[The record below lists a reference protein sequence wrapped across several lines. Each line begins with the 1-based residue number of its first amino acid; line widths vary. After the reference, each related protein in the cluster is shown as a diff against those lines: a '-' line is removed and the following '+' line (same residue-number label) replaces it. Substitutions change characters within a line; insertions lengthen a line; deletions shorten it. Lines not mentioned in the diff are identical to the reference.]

1 MDSNK
6 MDEMLNAVHELRT
19 TFEKTTSKVDGL
31 ENKFN
36 SLDGMDQEKVNKIN
50 EALNKFESYNQE
62 LVKQAEADRTARENL
77 EKKFD
82 ALSKDNSEL
91 IKALSYQ
98 SESNDQDENGI
109 SKETN
114 STFAKLIKLEREDI
128 MANHKDELNKFEGSV
143 PTEGPASNSTIRTD
157 INTKGGYLV
166 NPAIANKI
174 FKEAS
179 GVSQIESFCS
189 TFTTSA
195 KSLIIPIDRDE
206 ETDKTYFVN
215 EAMEGEEESV
225 SYDQRE
231 ITSYR
236 QSVTVPI
243 TRDQLMFSDSDITSL
258 VSQKVVDK
266 LGKGAARAYLRG
278 TAKNEPEGLMSSS
291 KIKKVFSTTIGTFD
305 FDDIVKLPIAPGFK
319 TAYANPATSRYYFNL
334 RTLTL
339 LRLMRD
345 SNGQYLWSPA
355 IENKAPSTI
364 NGFSYAIVNEMDDVV
379 QDKCPVLFG
388 DLKQAYAILRT
399 KGLTMIRD
407 EYTNKKKAIIEFTW
421 DRWMGGR
428 IILDEA
434 VRKLQISR

>member
-6 MDEMLNAVHELRT
+6 MNEMLSAVHELRT
-19 TFEKTTSKVDGL
+19 TFEKTTSKVEGL

-36 SLDGMDQEKVNKIN
+36 NLDSMDQEKVNKIS

-143 PTEGPASNSTIRTD
+143 LTEGPASNSTIRTD

-166 NPAIANKI
+166 HPTIANKI
-174 FKEAS
+174 FGEAS
-179 GVSQIESFCS
+179 EVSQIESFCS

-206 ETDKTYFVN
+206 EADKTYFVN
-215 EAMEGEEESV
+215 EAMEGEEESA

-243 TRDQLMFSDSDITSL
+243 TRDQLMFSDRDITSL
-258 VSQKVVDK
+258 ISQKVVDK

-291 KIKKVFSTTIGTFD
+291 KIKSVLSTSVGTLD

-319 TAYANPATSRYYFNL
+319 TAYANPAKSRYYFNL

-339 LRLMRD
+339 LRLMKD

-355 IENKAPSTI
+355 IESKAPSTI
-364 NGFSYAIVNEMDDVV
+364 NGFSYAIVNEMDDVA
-379 QDKCPVLFG
+379 QGKYPVLFG
-388 DLKQAYAILRT
+388 DLKQAYAVLRT

-434 VRKLQISR
+434 VRKLQISQ